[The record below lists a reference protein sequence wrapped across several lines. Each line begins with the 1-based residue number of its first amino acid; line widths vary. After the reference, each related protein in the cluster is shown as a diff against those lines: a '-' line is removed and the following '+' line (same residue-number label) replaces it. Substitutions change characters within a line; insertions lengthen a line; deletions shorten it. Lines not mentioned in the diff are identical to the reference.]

1 MRLICPFSLFYR
13 DIPGQFYGLIV
24 LFRINCIYLECTLR
38 IKEWYNMAQ
47 KELVF
52 KRKITRSANGQARLS
67 LPREIVESLG
77 AKVVGLVWKGGS
89 VTICPWPVEDV

>member
-1 MRLICPFSLFYR
+1 LP
-13 DIPGQFYGLIV
+13 
-24 LFRINCIYLECTLR
+24 E
-38 IKEWYNMAQ
+38 
-47 KELVF
+47 KELIF
-52 KRKITRSANGQARLS
+52 KRRITRSANGQARLS